1 MKKQTIAAFLVLLLA
16 VPLMSGCGKQSEP
29 SDSAAESAA
38 EESVLPQNSEETGQ
52 ADTPVAETLTEDPL
66 VLEINGIA
74 LTFPFRVEELG
85 EELVLTPR
93 LYSEP
98 DNYTLCDLST
108 AYNTA
113 ICSVCVEGKNPERKD
128 SEIIGIIVDD
138 MNDSISFRGLNNDTM
153 TSYIEQYGEP
163 NNQSD
168 TLIEYTWE
176 PINFLVMFDSVSHK
190 ADYVNL
196 LVIRED

>member
-1 MKKQTIAAFLVLLLA
+1 MKKQTIVAFLVLLLS
-16 VPLMSGCGKQSEP
+16 VPLMSGCGKQSEL
-29 SDSAAESAA
+29 SDSAAEFAA
-38 EESVLPQNSEETGQ
+38 KESVLSQDSEETRQ
-52 ADTPVAETLTEDPL
+52 ADTPADETLTEDPL
-66 VLEINGIA
+66 VLEIDGIA

-108 AYNTA
+108 AYNTV
-113 ICSVCVEGKNPERKD
+113 ICSVFVEGENPECKN

-138 MNDSISFRGLNNDTM
+138 MNDSISFHGLNNDTM
-153 TSYIEQYGEP
+153 TSYIELYGEP
-163 NNQSD
+163 NDQSD

-176 PINFLVMFDSVSHK
+176 SINFLVMFDSVSNK

-196 LVIRED
+196 LIIRED

>member
-1 MKKQTIAAFLVLLLA
+1 MKKQTIAAFLVLLS
-16 VPLMSGCGKQSEP
+16 VPFMSGCGKQSEL
-29 SDSAAESAA
+29 SDSAAESVA
-38 EESVLPQNSEETGQ
+38 EESVPSQDSEETGQ
-52 ADTPVAETLTEDPL
+52 TDTPAAETLTEDPL

-108 AYNTA
+108 AYNTV
-113 ICSVCVEGKNPERKD
+113 ICSVFVEGKNPECKD
-128 SEIIGIIVDD
+128 GEIIGIIVDD
-138 MNDSISFRGLNNDTM
+138 MNDSISFHGLNNDTM

-163 NNQSD
+163 NDQSD
-168 TLIEYTWE
+168 ALIEYT
-176 PINFLVMFDSVSHK
+176 
-190 ADYVNL
+190 
-196 LVIRED
+196 